1 MASDMYPLSWT
12 PRREGVFMRYSYE
25 FKLECIE
32 LYRQG
37 VWPET
42 PEGVTAKRFKNQIR
56 EWDRIAIAQ
65 GEETLK
71 HKPNNKI
78 WTPEEKLELVSKV
91 LAGNSRSAVALESG
105 ISPGQLYSWVRKYKE
120 FGYNGLVDKKKGRK
134 SSKLGMSKKSI
145 EPKPLTESEREELIR
160 LRAENEAIKAEIE
173 VVKKKIALRHERWE
187 AAQLKAKKQQSSRNS
202 EKKDTN

>member
-1 MASDMYPLSWT
+1 
-12 PRREGVFMRYSYE
+12 MRYSYE

-42 PEGVTAKRFKNQIR
+42 PEGVTAKRFKHQIR

-120 FGYNGLVDKKKGRK
+120 FGYNGLVDKKKDHKSRK
-134 SSKLGMSKKSI
+134 PGMSKKSI

-173 VVKKKIALRHERWE
+173 VVNKDP
-187 AAQLKAKKQQSSRNS
+187 AARVLMLDSRI
-202 EKKDTN
+202 TFLL

>member
-1 MASDMYPLSWT
+1 
-12 PRREGVFMRYSYE
+12 MRYSYE

-71 HKPNNKI
+71 HDSFEIFSNAVDEYIRYYNNERI
-78 WTPEEKLELVSKV
+78 
-91 LAGNSRSAVALESG
+91 
-105 ISPGQLYSWVRKYKE
+105 QRKTKW
-120 FGYNGLVDKKKGRK
+120 
-134 SSKLGMSKKSI
+134 M
-145 EPKPLTESEREELIR
+145 PP
-160 LRAENEAIKAEIE
+160 
-173 VVKKKIALRHERWE
+173 VKYRIA
-187 AAQLKAKKQQSSRNS
+187 SMCSV
-202 EKKDTN
+202 

>member
-1 MASDMYPLSWT
+1 MVSWLSCTKSFCKRRRIEPRTWCKANGKSMVSWLSCTKSENSAMKKAGLPNDMYPLSWT

-134 SSKLGMSKKSI
+134 SY
-145 EPKPLTESEREELIR
+145 EQ
-160 LRAENEAIKAEIE
+160 EI
-173 VVKKKIALRHERWE
+173 
-187 AAQLKAKKQQSSRNS
+187 N
-202 EKKDTN
+202 